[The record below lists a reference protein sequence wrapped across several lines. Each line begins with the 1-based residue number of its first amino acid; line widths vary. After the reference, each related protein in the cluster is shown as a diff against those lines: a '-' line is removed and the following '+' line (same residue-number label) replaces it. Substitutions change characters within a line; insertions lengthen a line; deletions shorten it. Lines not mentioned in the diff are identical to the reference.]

1 MPQGSYI
8 PRILFFHVYYL
19 LNIPQI
25 LFFCSLRI
33 YHNFLKSRYL
43 MFITYLLY
51 IPQFLFSAVYILIYD
66 IFLKPYFLM
75 VLIYYKF
82 HRFYILLFT
91 YPSHMP
97 QILFFN
103 IYQLLYSPH
112 ISFFAIYVSIIYSSN
127 IILWGLLLN
136 LSTVSHLTETKY
148 HKGVLFFRLKKH
160 IYIILTK
167 ANKTNL
173 FSYVFPNVLILI
185 DIQFCCVSRKT
196 TIYIARYM
204 MVTLFRLGKYEI
216 VFGFQ
221 ALNVSRINCSLYKS
235 T

>member
-51 IPQFLFSAVYILIYD
+51 IPQFLFSAVYILVYD
-66 IFLKPYFLM
+66 IFLKPYSLM
-75 VLIYYKF
+75 VLVYYIF
-82 HRFYILLFT
+82 HRFYILMFT
-91 YPSHMP
+91 YHICLKSYSL
-97 QILFFN
+97 IF
-103 IYQLLYSPH
+103 ISYLLYSPH

-136 LSTVSHLTETKY
+136 LSTVSHRTETKY
-148 HKGVLFFRLKKH
+148 HKGVLFFRLKN
-160 IYIILTK
+160 IFI
-167 ANKTNL
+167 
-173 FSYVFPNVLILI
+173 SY
-185 DIQFCCVSRKT
+185 
-196 TIYIARYM
+196 
-204 MVTLFRLGKYEI
+204 
-216 VFGFQ
+216 
-221 ALNVSRINCSLYKS
+221 
-235 T
+235 

>member
-1 MPQGSYI
+1 
-8 PRILFFHVYYL
+8 
-19 LNIPQI
+19 
-25 LFFCSLRI
+25 
-33 YHNFLKSRYL
+33 

-51 IPQFLFSAVYILIYD
+51 IPQFLFSAVYILVYD
-66 IFLKPYFLM
+66 IFLKPYSLM
-75 VLIYYKF
+75 VLVYYIF
-82 HRFYILLFT
+82 HRFYILMFT
-91 YPSHMP
+91 YHICLKSYSL
-97 QILFFN
+97 IF
-103 IYQLLYSPH
+103 ISYLLYSPH
-112 ISFFAIYVSIIYSSN
+112 ISFYAIYVSIIYSSN

-136 LSTVSHLTETKY
+136 LSTVSHRTATNY

-204 MVTLFRLGKYEI
+204 VVTLFRLGKYEI
-216 VFGFQ
+216 IFGFQ
-221 ALNVSRINCSLYKS
+221 ALNVSRIICSLYKS